1 MKVRLL
7 RQAAAVLLLG
17 CSMAASADLLSDPPA
32 GEPVLVPVPEL
43 DLSGAESSA
52 RNAIVGARKQ
62 VAGLLAR
69 DDVAAAEL
77 AEAYGRLGAFYDV
90 YQIRSGAELCYVN
103 AVALD
108 PSAFRWVFLYAY
120 LAHVSGRYDEAM
132 ERFARARTID
142 PAYPSVGLFEA
153 EILLERNQIDDAAG
167 ALEAAMAVDG
177 LRARAAFRL
186 GQIALQ
192 RRQYD
197 DAVILFREALA
208 LDPEGDAAWFPLAQ
222 ALRGTGDSEG
232 ARTALEQRGKQLPR
246 VREPLLEELA
256 ALDHGSRPFYLSGL
270 AAARRGDYRA
280 SAEAFGAGLA
290 QDEDNAFARVSY
302 ARALYLSGH
311 PEKTR
316 EQLEIVV
323 DTAPAEP
330 LPLFLLGLLDRA
342 GGDSER
348 ARERFEQVLRLR
360 ADHSGAL
367 YFLGLMDF
375 SSEDYARAATRLAA
389 AVGAEPGNHYAQV
402 LALVARQRNGEPDNV
417 LAAELG
423 ELVATSP
430 EPWLPRY
437 ALARLL
443 AASEEEGVPDMERA
457 LVLSQ
462 QLVDEQVHP
471 AALEAL
477 ALAHAAGGD
486 TEAAEN
492 TLDQAKSEYLFA
504 GHFGDVN
511 RIAAQQQRLA
521 DGALPSVAWPVED
534 PLFNPPPISV
544 RGPFME
550 YPAARAY

>member
-1 MKVRLL
+1 MRIRLL
-7 RQAAAVLLLG
+7 RQAAVALLLG
-17 CSMAASADLLSDPPA
+17 CSMPVLADLLSEPPA
-32 GEPVLVPVPEL
+32 SDPVLVAVPEL
-43 DLSGAESSA
+43 DLSGAEPAA
-52 RNAIVGARKQ
+52 RNAILGAREQ

-69 DDVAAAEL
+69 DDVAAVEL

-90 YQIRSGAELCYVN
+90 YRIRSGAELCYAN

-108 PSAFRWVFLYAY
+108 PSAFRWAFLYAY

-132 ERFARARTID
+132 ERFAHARTVE
-142 PAYPSVGLFEA
+142 PAYPSVGLYEA
-153 EILLERNQIDDAAG
+153 EILLERNQVEEAVA
-167 ALEAAMAVDG
+167 ALEAAMAVEG

-192 RRQYD
+192 RRQFD
-197 DAVILFREALA
+197 EAVSLFREALT

-222 ALRGTGDSEG
+222 ALRGAGDSEG
-232 ARTALEQRGKQLPR
+232 ARAALAKRGKQLPR

-256 ALDHGSRPFYLSGL
+256 ALDHGSRPYYLSGL
-270 AAARRGDYRA
+270 AAARRGDYTVA
-280 SAEAFGAGLA
+280 AEAFGQGLA
-290 QDEDNAFARVSY
+290 QDQKNAFARVSY

-311 PEKTR
+311 ADRSR
-316 EQLEIVV
+316 EQLEIAAE
-323 DTAPAEP
+323 TAPGEP

-342 GGDSER
+342 RGDGER
-348 ARERFEQVLRLR
+348 ARGRFEQVLRLR

-375 SSEDYARAATRLAA
+375 SAGDHARAATRLAA
-389 AVGAEPGNHYAQV
+389 AVDAEPGNLYAQV
-402 LALVARQRNGEPDNV
+402 LALVARQRNGEPDSV
-417 LAAELG
+417 LAAELS

-430 EPWLPRY
+430 ERWLPRY

-443 AASEEEGVPDMERA
+443 AASGEEGVPDITRA
-457 LVLSQ
+457 LALSQ
-462 QLVDEQVHP
+462 QMVDEQVHP

-477 ALAHAAGGD
+477 ALAHAADGNA
-486 TEAAEN
+486 EASETA
-492 TLDQAKSEYLFA
+492 LDQARSEYLFA
-504 GHFGDVN
+504 GRFGDVN

-521 DGALPSVAWPVED
+521 DGTLPSTAWPAED

>member
-1 MKVRLL
+1 V
-7 RQAAAVLLLG
+7 
-17 CSMAASADLLSDPPA
+17 AASADLLSEPPA
-32 GEPVLVPVPEL
+32 RYPVLVPVPEL
-43 DLSGAESSA
+43 DLSGAESAA
-52 RNAIVGARKQ
+52 RDAIRGAREQ
-62 VAGLLAR
+62 VARLLAR

-90 YQIRSGAELCYVN
+90 YRIRSGAELCYAN

-108 PSAFRWVFLYAY
+108 PSAFRWAFLFAY

-142 PAYPSVGLFEA
+142 PEYPSVGLYEA
-153 EILLERNQIDDAAG
+153 EILLERNQVEKAAV
-167 ALEAAMAVDG
+167 ALEAAMTAEG

-192 RRQYD
+192 RRQYNE
-197 DAVILFREALA
+197 AVTLFREALA
-208 LDPEGDAAWFPLAQ
+208 LDPQGDAAWFPLAQ

-232 ARTALEQRGKQLPR
+232 ARAALAKRGKQLPR
-246 VREPLLEELA
+246 VREPLLEELE
-256 ALDHGSRPFYLSGL
+256 ALDHGSRPYYLSGL
-270 AAARRGDYRA
+270 AAARRGDYHVA
-280 SAEAFGAGLA
+280 AEAFGQGLA
-290 QDEDNAFARVSY
+290 QDPENAFARVSY

-311 PEKTR
+311 ADNSR
-316 EQLEIVV
+316 EQLEIAAE
-323 DTAPAEP
+323 TAPGEP

-342 GGDSER
+342 GADGSR

-375 SSEDYARAATRLAA
+375 SSGDYARAATRLAA
-389 AVGAEPGNHYAQV
+389 AVDAEPGNHYAQV
-402 LALVARQRNGEPDNV
+402 LALVARQRNGEPDGV
-417 LAAELG
+417 LAAELS
-423 ELVATSP
+423 ELVAIFP
-430 EPWLPRY
+430 EPWLTRY

-443 AASEEEGVPDMERA
+443 AASGEEGARDVARA
-457 LVLSQ
+457 LALSQ

-477 ALAHAAGGD
+477 ALSHAADGD
-486 TEAAEN
+486 AAASE
-492 TLDQAKSEYLFA
+492 TALDQARSEYLFA
-504 GHFGDVN
+504 GRFGDAN
-511 RIAAQQQRLA
+511 RIAAQQRRLA
-521 DGALPSVAWPVED
+521 DGALPSAAWPVED